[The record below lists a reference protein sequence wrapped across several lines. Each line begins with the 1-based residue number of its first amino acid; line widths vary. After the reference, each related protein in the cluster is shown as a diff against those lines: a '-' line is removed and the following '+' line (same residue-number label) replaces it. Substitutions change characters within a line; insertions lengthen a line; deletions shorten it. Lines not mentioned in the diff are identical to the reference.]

1 MAMLQELAGLRVA
14 ILVEDA
20 FEQVEMT
27 GPRDALID
35 AGAQTVLISP
45 HGDTVQ
51 GWNGHTPAETFD
63 VEMKLSEA
71 HSGDF
76 NALLLPGGV
85 MNADALRMNSQAV
98 EFVRAFADEAKPIA
112 AICHAPWM
120 LVEARIVRDR
130 NLTSWPSLQTDVRN
144 AGGNWL
150 DRMVVEDG
158 MLVTSRK
165 PDDIPAFNVA
175 AIAVFAAA
183 RPVSARPLEN

>member
-1 MAMLQELAGLRVA
+1 MS
-14 ILVEDA
+14 
-20 FEQVEMT
+20 
-27 GPRDALID
+27 ALID

-51 GWNGHTPAETFD
+51 GWNGHTPADTFD

-130 NLTSWPSLQTDVRN
+130 NLTSWPSLQTDLRN
-144 AGGNWL
+144 AGANWT
-150 DRMVVEDG
+150 DQEVVEDRG
-158 MLVTSRK
+158 LVTSRK
-165 PDDIPAFNVA
+165 PDDLPAFNKKIIQVFSA
-175 AIAVFAAA
+175 AFRREPQPAGRI
-183 RPVSARPLEN
+183 